1 MESRL
6 DIAAGADAT
15 PVQSSRSHWL
25 AETLRSRLL
34 AGVYRPGEWIREST
48 LREEFGF
55 SNGPVRE
62 ALHQLISD
70 KLLERL
76 PYRGVRVTSLEP
88 RDIVELFQLRCA
100 MMELAADLAARR
112 RDPKA
117 LARVPEILEFL
128 TLNLES
134 KRPFTGIVTT
144 WVAESS
150 GSVRLAQAWHE
161 LFLQTQIYVP
171 ETRSSPSIF
180 ARALEHVR
188 AMIAAICSGDAM
200 AARENARAFT
210 RAQVEALGFDMEF

>member
-1 MESRL
+1 M
-6 DIAAGADAT
+6 DAPGGADVHRM
-15 PVQSSRSHWL
+15 PSSRAHWL

-62 ALHQLISD
+62 ALHELISD
-70 KLLERL
+70 KLLERV

-88 RDIVELFQLRCA
+88 RDIVELFQLRSA

-112 RDPKA
+112 RDPVA
-117 LARVPEILEFL
+117 LSRVPEILEFL
-128 TLNLES
+128 RLNLES

-150 GSVRLAQAWHE
+150 GSIRLAQAWHE

-171 ETRSSPSIF
+171 ETRSSPSNF

-188 AMIAAICSGDAM
+188 AMIAAIIAGDAN

-210 RAQVEALGFDMEF
+210 RAQVDALGFDMEF